1 MNRLDYR
8 LNAII
13 DGALRPLGNL
23 AEMAGI
29 AARNGATIIQYR
41 DKEASTREMI
51 AKAEAIRT
59 ALAGTGVHLVVN
71 DRVDVALAAG
81 ADGIHIGRDDM
92 PAETARRL
100 LGPDAIIGLT
110 VKNEADADAAIAA
123 PIDYACIGGVFET
136 LSKKNPDAP
145 VGLEGFRALRARIR
159 AAKPELPV
167 GAIAGIDVPRTAQV
181 VQAGASGVA
190 VISAIFRAA
199 DIAAATR
206 ELRAA
211 VESAADGAGDN
222 AGGRP

>member
-1 MNRLDYR
+1 MNKVDYR

-13 DGALRPLGNL
+13 DGSLRPVGKL
-23 AEMAGI
+23 AALAGI

-41 DKEASTREMI
+41 DKDASTRQMI
-51 AKAEAIRT
+51 AEAEAIRA
-59 ALAGTGVHLVVN
+59 ALAGVGVPLLVN
-71 DRVDVALAAG
+71 DRVDVALAGG
-81 ADGIHIGRDDM
+81 ADGVHLGRDDM
-92 PAETARRL
+92 SAETARRL

-145 VGLEGFRALRARIR
+145 VGLDGFRTLRARMR
-159 AAKPELPV
+159 AAKPGLPV
-167 GAIAGIDVPRTAQV
+167 GAIAGIDTVRAGEAV
-181 VQAGASGVA
+181 RAGASGVA
-190 VISAIFRAA
+190 VISAIFRAD

-211 VESAADGAGDN
+211 VDD

>member
-1 MNRLDYR
+1 MNRIDYR
-8 LNAII
+8 LNAIV
-13 DGALRPLGNL
+13 DGGLRPFGKL
-23 AEMAGI
+23 ADLAGI

-41 DKEASTREMI
+41 EKDASTRQMI
-51 AKAEAIRT
+51 AEAEKIRA
-59 ALAGTGVHLVVN
+59 ALAGTGVPLVVN
-71 DRVDVALAAG
+71 DRLDVALAAG

-145 VGLEGFRALRARIR
+145 VGLEGFRVLRARIR
-159 AAKPELPV
+159 AAKPRLPV
-167 GAIAGIDVPRTAQV
+167 GAIAGIDTARAGEV
-181 VQAGASGVA
+181 VRAGASGVA
-190 VISAIFRAA
+190 VISAIFRAE
-199 DIAAATR
+199 DIAAAAR

-211 VESAADGAGDN
+211 VDDAGDGAGEQ
-222 AGGRP
+222 P